1 MSPEGVI
8 LVGAVAVLGVTAIS
22 GVLERLWLTEPMV
35 IAAVGLLV
43 AWIALDNPLD
53 LASPTS
59 LLYLELTLA
68 LVLFSDAS
76 RIDVSQ
82 LKQGFRW
89 PLRMLLIGLP
99 LAILFGTGAA
109 VLALG
114 VPWVLAL
121 LIGVVFAPT
130 DAALAEPVL
139 EAKSLPLRVRQALN
153 IEAGVNDG
161 LAVPALIIA
170 LGFLE
175 SGESSGAEALVVT
188 ITQIGVGVLGGLALG
203 WIGAKVIGSG
213 ADRGWMNPLHQ
224 KIAAVALALAGFAA
238 IQLLNGSGFVGVFV
252 AGAVMSH
259 LVRPRREYLYHFADA
274 EGHSLV
280 LVAFFMIGAGP
291 VYNLVRS
298 GVGGREILM
307 AFLALFVARPL
318 AIQLS
323 LLGQGLRW
331 ETSAFLGWFGP
342 RGLATVVFLLIAF
355 EEMAMIDEFVI
366 NTVMLTVVLSMILH
380 GVSAAPLSRWLSA
393 RLSAMDDESPEM
405 GDVFEFP
412 MRRN

>member
-8 LVGAVAVLGVTAIS
+8 LAGAAAVLGVTAIS

-35 IAAVGLLV
+35 ITAVGLLV
-43 AWIALDNPLD
+43 AWVALDDPID

-59 LLYLELTLA
+59 LLFLELTLA

-99 LAILFGTGAA
+99 LAILFGTAA
-109 VLALG
+109 ALIALG
-114 VPWVLAL
+114 VPLAL
-121 LIGVVFAPT
+121 AFLIGVVFAPT

-139 EAKSLPLRVRQALN
+139 ETESLPLRVRQALN

-175 SGESSGAEALVVT
+175 SGESSGSEAALVTV
-188 ITQIGVGVLGGLALG
+188 TQIGVGALGGLALG

-213 ADRGWMNPLHQ
+213 AERGWMNPLHQ
-224 KIAAVALALAGFAA
+224 KIAAVALALGGFAG
-238 IQLLNGSGFVGVFV
+238 IQLLGGSGFVGVFV

-259 LVRPRREYLYHFADA
+259 LVRPRCDYLYHFADA

-280 LVAFFMIGAGP
+280 LVAFFLIGAGP
-291 VYNLVRS
+291 VYNMVRT
-298 GVGGREILM
+298 GIGWRELLM

-318 AIQLS
+318 AIRIS

-331 ETSAFLGWFGP
+331 ETSTFLGWFGP
-342 RGLATVVFLLIAF
+342 RGLATVVFLLIAY
-355 EEMAMIDEFVI
+355 EEMAMIDEFVR
-366 NTVMLTVVLSMILH
+366 NTAILTVVLSMILH
-380 GVSAAPLSRWLSA
+380 GASAAPMSKWLSA
-393 RLSAMDDESPEM
+393 RLSTMDEDSPEM

-412 MRRN
+412 MRRA